1 MQRLLFHVVILL
13 CSGEE
18 LFDSKRMH
26 IAEIGTVAKSL
37 PLLR

>member
-1 MQRLLFHVVILL
+1 MIVIS
-13 CSGEE
+13 CSYCTVCNEEE